1 MRKAKPTIS
10 KSFTFALTLLLVLLV
25 TACGNGKQQESQT
38 PEEVE
43 IIVFAAASL
52 TDTLEEIA
60 LIYKSVAPHI
70 TLIFNFDS
78 SGTLKTQI
86 VEGAE
91 ADLFISAAQRQMN
104 ELEELGSVIQ
114 ETRIDILENR
124 ISLVVA
130 PDNPKN
136 IFGFDSLIEAL
147 LDGDILLAI
156 GNSDVPVGQYTLLI
170 FEYFNLDEDSLARSG
185 VLTYGTNVREVTTQV
200 SEASVD
206 AGIIYAT
213 DAFSTR
219 LEIVDYTTIDMCGQ
233 VIYPAAILRSS
244 TNIKEAQ
251 AFLNFLLTD
260 EVMAVFESAGFSP
273 VR

>member
-60 LIYKSVAPHI
+60 IIYKSVAPHI

-147 LDGDILLAI
+147 LDGDILMAI

-219 LEIVDYTTIDMCGQ
+219 LEIVDYATIDMCGQ